1 MKIAVVD
8 DDFTAQ
14 TLITE
19 YLEDEGYEV
28 TKAYEPDDITA
39 ALPQFNVIIMDV
51 MIEHDRTKGLKYI
64 RDMAQ
69 QNIITPE
76 KLVIFVSNF
85 GREPEEIQNLLN
97 EINQH
102 IDFKWFDKSFDTAFF
117 NTLLQ
122 CIQQQSHKA

>member
-14 TLITE
+14 TLIAE
-19 YLEDEGYEV
+19 YLEDERYEV
-28 TKAYEPDDITA
+28 TKAYDPDDITE
-39 ALPQFNVIIMDV
+39 ALHEFDIIIMDV
-51 MIEHDRTKGLKYI
+51 MIEHDRTRGLKYI

-69 QNIITPE
+69 QNLITSD

-85 GREPEEIQNLLN
+85 GREPEEIQNLLD
-97 EINQH
+97 EMKQH
-102 IDFKWFDKSFDTAFF
+102 VDFKWFDKSFDTAFF

-122 CIQQQSHKA
+122 SVQQHSQKV

>member
-1 MKIAVVD
+1 MNIAIVD

-14 TLITE
+14 TLIAD

-39 ALPQFNVIIMDV
+39 TLPQFDVIIMDV
-51 MIEHDRTKGLKYI
+51 MFEHDRTKGLKYI
-64 RDMAQ
+64 RDKAQ
-69 QNIITPE
+69 QKIITPE

-97 EINQH
+97 EVDQH
-102 IDFKWFDKSFDTAFF
+102 IDFKWFDKSFDTVFF

-122 CIQQQSHKA
+122 NIQQHGFGN